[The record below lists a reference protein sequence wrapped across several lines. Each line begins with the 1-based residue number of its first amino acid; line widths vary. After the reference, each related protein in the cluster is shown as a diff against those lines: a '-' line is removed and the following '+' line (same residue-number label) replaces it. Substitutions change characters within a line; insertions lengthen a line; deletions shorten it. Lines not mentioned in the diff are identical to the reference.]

1 MKIFSD
7 VSRARRPAQPRRASD
22 LQPDEDI
29 CAVDVIH
36 LGAVRHAKG
45 SLPRDEVVS
54 RTADLLGLLGNATRL
69 KILLA
74 LRGRGENPPRE
85 LCVCDLAVVAG
96 ASKSLTSHQLRL
108 LRTAGLVVVR
118 RAGKLAYYRLAQGA
132 AGELLGRALD
142 VASAQGVRYRNGPR

>member
-1 MKIFSD
+1 MKRFSD
-7 VSRARRPAQPRRASD
+7 VSRARKTAQPRHSRE
-22 LQPDEDI
+22 LQPDQDI
-29 CAVDVIH
+29 CEVDVIH

-45 SLPRDEVVS
+45 SLPREEMVA

-74 LRGRGENPPRE
+74 LRGRREGRPCE

-108 LRTAGLVVVR
+108 LRTSGLVVVR

-132 AGELLGRALD
+132 AAELLGRALD
-142 VASAQGVRYRNGPR
+142 VASVKDAR